1 MIKLLKGFSL
11 FILLTILLLIILFA
25 IIKSSSDISSVIALV
40 GVLTAL
46 VSVVWTQYNKS
57 IEETNKFKQFQ
68 IEKQH
73 QITKEVYQNLFNEQ
87 VEVYKKLHNKL
98 LQYKNS
104 LMKIGTEQVVDE
116 DEEGNPIYIKVTIE
130 KVTLDTLKGILLIIK
145 ENIFLISDD
154 IEVIFSELSTSYQK
168 KENMLQLKLEN
179 DGLSE
184 ADANNE
190 VDKSNRDYFIESK
203 ELIDKLFSQIK
214 LEIKKIKPMTELHD

>member
-73 QITKEVYQNLFNEQ
+73 QITKEVYQNLFTEQ